1 MLYLQDGVSQSMRND
16 IESFDYTWLLE
27 LVSQLNWGKEVS
39 NLLLVG
45 MPDVVTPAHFDILEN
60 LYVQVSVVSWGPIPY
75 RAGSV
80 IGGRNNTGISPD
92 PHDSKSC
99 GYY

>member
-1 MLYLQDGVSQSMRND
+1 MLTPYIIIQASFSHQSMLYLQDGVSQSMRND

-60 LYVQVSVVSWGPIPY
+60 LYVQVSVESHLRCKTFVF
-75 RAGSV
+75 A
-80 IGGRNNTGISPD
+80 
-92 PHDSKSC
+92 
-99 GYY
+99 